1 MFFNDGYVDL
11 MWYSGGNLGGH
22 PWFKIQAMQRNA
34 LEARQCRAVTW
45 QSAIGGITCRRAKR
59 QTTCF
64 CWFGT
69 RLTVSNIYVE
79 YIDVHE

>member
-11 MWYSGGNLGGH
+11 MWYSGGNSGGH

-45 QSAIGGITCRRAKR
+45 QSAIGGDNM
-59 QTTCF
+59 QEGQMPNDMF
-64 CWFGT
+64 LLELG
-69 RLTVSNIYVE
+69 
-79 YIDVHE
+79 